1 MLPPALAVI
10 TGTLGGLFLGERE
23 LVRFDRG
30 ALVLLY
36 TTLALLLVFLVSL
49 RIFRRRPGHVHK
61 RFGSP
66 YISQSQLRYRYGLIV
81 YYAGLVVLC
90 CCAFWNGLFQ
100 YATIGPAPG
109 RVKAGERNI
118 LCLRVKEFPVPVVT
132 ASGRHYERMECR
144 LVIYSPDGRRQIQG
158 NENMLV
164 YVAVDNMRK
173 GYRQDT
179 MAAKPTGL
187 LPGDVFM
194 TRSRTFSFAG
204 DSPAGASASAASSFD
219 YPRYMARRGFYCRTY
234 VYDYR
239 RIQSELTLY
248 ERLRR
253 LRVPLTAHWEGE
265 AGAILSG
272 ICLGDKS
279 GLGKDV
285 RERFNVAGASHILAV
300 SGLHVGAL
308 YGSLVFVL
316 GLPGRIREE
325 RRYKR
330 RRRITVSA
338 VPEYGQIAAARSQ
351 ILKTYSLSGGAWAH
365 VVALLLIWSYAAVVG
380 FSASVMRAALMLTI
394 YGAGRVLGTRTHG
407 LNVLSLAALILVIAK
422 PMNLYDVGFQLSF
435 IAVLSLMLFFPLFR
449 NLLSVRNAIWKYL
462 WELFCCSLSVQLG
475 TTWLVAGTFGVI
487 PLYGLLCN
495 FFVVPFSAVILY
507 GFLLYL
513 VAMGVHAVAGLWG
526 LPVLTLEN
534 VLKTVN
540 LLLHY
545 LAGILD
551 KAVSLFSGLPYT
563 PIRYRPDFI
572 EQFLM
577 LWCTG
582 YLYFFLRERE
592 ELKG

>member
-100 YATIGPAPG
+100 YAIIGPAPG

-144 LVIYSPDGRRQIQG
+144 LVMYSPDGRRQIQG

-164 YVAVDNMRK
+164 YVAVDNIRK
-173 GYRQDT
+173 GYRQDI

-435 IAVLSLMLFFPLFR
+435 TAVLSLMLFFPLFR
-449 NLLSVRNAIWKYL
+449 NLLSVRNVIWKYL

-495 FFVVPFSAVILY
+495 FFTIPFSTVILY

-534 VLKTVN
+534 ILKTVN

-563 PIRYRPDFI
+563 PIRYQPDFI

>member
-100 YATIGPAPG
+100 YAIIGPAPG

-144 LVIYSPDGRRQIQG
+144 LVMYSPDGRRQIQG

-164 YVAVDNMRK
+164 YVAVDNIRK
-173 GYRQDT
+173 GYRQDI

-435 IAVLSLMLFFPLFR
+435 TAVLSLMLFFPLFR
-449 NLLSVRNAIWKYL
+449 NLLSVRNVIWKYL

-495 FFVVPFSAVILY
+495 FFTIPFSTVILY

-563 PIRYRPDFI
+563 PIRYQPDFI

>member
-100 YATIGPAPG
+100 YAIIGPAPG

-144 LVIYSPDGRRQIQG
+144 LVMYSPDGRRQIQG

-435 IAVLSLMLFFPLFR
+435 TAVLSLMLFFPLFR

-495 FFVVPFSAVILY
+495 FFTIPFSTVILY

-534 VLKTVN
+534 ILKTVN